1 MKMKHNCFSK
11 SVRPVPP
18 VFKDY
23 DVWVSEDVAV
33 DGRITKKMVLSVDK
47 VARNDEFRTCDF
59 ALDRLIAA
67 GVDLKEIKLQGD
79 RFAVIRGLKDYDS
92 HLKVIEKTSNSVND
106 GLLEQK

>member
-1 MKMKHNCFSK
+1 MKHNCFSK
-11 SVRPVPP
+11 AVRPVPP

-67 GVDLKEIKLQGD
+67 GVDLKEIKLQCD
-79 RFAVIRGLKDYDS
+79 RFAVIRSL
-92 HLKVIEKTSNSVND
+92 SNH
-106 GLLEQK
+106 E